1 MDSHGA
7 DGNSE
12 KAAET
17 GSARKKKVITDADGG
32 ADKKLDS
39 LRAPKGVELKC
50 IRRTKLMLP

>member
-1 MDSHGA
+1 MQLP
-7 DGNSE
+7 
-12 KAAET
+12 AASRMWRVSRNILYIFIEFSLQ
-17 GSARKKKVITDADGG
+17 GGG

>member
-1 MDSHGA
+1 M
-7 DGNSE
+7 
-12 KAAET
+12 KT
-17 GSARKKKVITDADGG
+17 VPARAGG

>member
-1 MDSHGA
+1 MVDKPESMEREYEMLHK
-7 DGNSE
+7 E
-12 KAAET
+12 IET
-17 GSARKKKVITDADGG
+17 NRVGD